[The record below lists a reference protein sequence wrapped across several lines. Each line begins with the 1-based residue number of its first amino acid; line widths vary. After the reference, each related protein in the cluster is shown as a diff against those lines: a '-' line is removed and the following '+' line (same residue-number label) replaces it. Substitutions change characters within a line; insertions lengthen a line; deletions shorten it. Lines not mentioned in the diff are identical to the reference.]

1 MTWNWATGVF
11 LGANFHYVLSSI
23 ARRFF
28 YNAEVSILGKL
39 SREGKVVPDIDV
51 AFRFGTKLTMLGA
64 TNGFGWVKILNWS
77 FLCSTST
84 KFYPQPSPP
93 PGPWW
98 IFISGIV
105 CRLDRLLADNW
116 SLLCISV
123 QFYNYRVLALSPRNE
138 IQLLSSFFP
147 IFKTE
152 LFIWFFVE
160 ESVASQRDSSMVA
173 VVTVHAGSYG
183 GQQVKS
189 FSYKDFKFLTV
200 LVLPLPP
207 QNEKQL
213 VWGGLR
219 LGIQVQH
226 KGFCSS
232 FRASLTR
239 LLKNCIQDEPE

>member
-39 SREGKVVPDIDV
+39 SREGKGVPDIDV

-84 KFYPQPSPP
+84 N
-93 PGPWW
+93 
-98 IFISGIV
+98 FISGIV

-138 IQLLSSFFP
+138 IQLLSSFFR

-152 LFIWFFVE
+152 LFISFFVE

-189 FSYKDFKFLTV
+189 FSYKDFKFLTI

>member
-39 SREGKVVPDIDV
+39 SREGKGVPDIEV

-84 KFYPQPSPP
+84 KFYPQPPPP
-93 PGPWW
+93 PGPWS

-116 SLLCISV
+116 SFAFQFNFIIIVFLHCRHEMKYNCCLLFFGFLKLNCLFGFSS
-123 QFYNYRVLALSPRNE
+123 RKALHRNG
-138 IQLLSSFFP
+138 IHR
-147 IFKTE
+147 
-152 LFIWFFVE
+152 W
-160 ESVASQRDSSMVA
+160 
-173 VVTVHAGSYG
+173 
-183 GQQVKS
+183 
-189 FSYKDFKFLTV
+189 
-200 LVLPLPP
+200 
-207 QNEKQL
+207 
-213 VWGGLR
+213 LR
-219 LGIQVQH
+219 LWQFMQ
-226 KGFCSS
+226 
-232 FRASLTR
+232 ALTADN
-239 LLKNCIQDEPE
+239 K

>member
-39 SREGKVVPDIDV
+39 SREGKGVPDIDV

-84 KFYPQPSPP
+84 KFYPQPPP
-93 PGPWW
+93 PRTLVNFHFGYCLPT
-98 IFISGIV
+98 GQTT
-105 CRLDRLLADNW
+105 CRQLK
-116 SLLCISV
+116 LCISV

-138 IQLLSSFFP
+138 IQLLSSFFR

-189 FSYKDFKFLTV
+189 FSYKDFKFLTI

>member
-1 MTWNWATGVF
+1 MQH
-11 LGANFHYVLSSI
+11 LGYCLPSGQTACRQLKPSL
-23 ARRFF
+23 RFSENL
-28 YNAEVSILGKL
+28 YKL
-39 SREGKVVPDIDV
+39 SCSCTV
-51 AFRFGTKLTMLGA
+51 ATKWNTTA
-64 TNGFGWVKILNWS
+64 V
-77 FLCSTST
+77 
-84 KFYPQPSPP
+84 
-93 PGPWW
+93 
-98 IFISGIV
+98 
-105 CRLDRLLADNW
+105 
-116 SLLCISV
+116 
-123 QFYNYRVLALSPRNE
+123 
-138 IQLLSSFFP
+138 FFFSD
-147 IFKTE
+147 FKTE

-189 FSYKDFKFLTV
+189 FSYKDFKFLTI

-213 VWGGLR
+213 VWAGLR
-219 LGIQVQH
+219 HGIQVQH